1 MQGIQWHGVKRRGAQ
16 SIMFLSS
23 TKSNIHIPDDAIHV
37 DLLSPN
43 VSTCIVNS
51 SHESTSIKQ
60 SSILIGHPFLVLS

>member
-1 MQGIQWHGVKRRGAQ
+1 MQGIQWHGVKRCGAQ

-43 VSTCIVNS
+43 VSIMLYINVGENRTAINN
-51 SHESTSIKQ
+51 
-60 SSILIGHPFLVLS
+60 G

>member
-43 VSTCIVNS
+43 VSIMLYINAGENRTAINNGVY
-51 SHESTSIKQ
+51 
-60 SSILIGHPFLVLS
+60 